1 MKTSEGFRLHKTAI
15 KHSVNV
21 PTITECE
28 RLCSDQNGFI
38 CHTYSYRYSNMGR
51 DNCMLCDRTI
61 NHLDYYVDL
70 EPDRDYD
77 IYSMSDDM
85 NSCRPR
91 PPPPYHGRGGSE
103 STAVGYP
110 RNQARKYYL
119 FALHNFLFNRNL
131 SFQNV
136 SSELLMQLD
145 SSSQL

>member
-28 RLCSDQNGFI
+28 RLCSDENGFI

-51 DNCMLCDRTI
+51 DNCMLCDRTV

-85 NSCRPR
+85 NSCRDA
-91 PPPPYHGRGGSE
+91 PPPPHHPPYHGHGGSE
-103 STAVGYP
+103 STAVAHP
-110 RNQARKYYL
+110 RSQAREYFDIIFYCY
-119 FALHNFLFNRNL
+119 
-131 SFQNV
+131 
-136 SSELLMQLD
+136 
-145 SSSQL
+145 SQKL